1 MYRNLF
7 KVTAILFLLVSYS
20 LGQWTNKGAWP
31 SDSFIGGTHGITV
44 DPDGKV
50 WTATY
55 FKHDNWITPDS
66 VTIKTSAIYVLN
78 PDGTQAE
85 FSPIYTVTT
94 NNGAV
99 TDTLNGNCRGLT
111 TDENGNI
118 LYVQSAPNK
127 IFKIDYKTGERIS
140 KRIIGDELGSSPTKP
155 TVADDGTIFIAPVVG
170 GGTSAI
176 TMYTA
181 DLELLG
187 KAVVGPPGVARTI
200 EVTKDGNTL
209 YWMPFDLQKIYVYKR
224 ESVLSDFVL
233 ADSLMEGMSIESS
246 AWNPN
251 TGQLWVSN
259 DARGSAHHTHLTWF
273 AIDTASVAL
282 VDSFTWVP
290 NDNEAE
296 LARGIAF
303 SPDGNIAYAG
313 TFEVSTPRIQKF
325 VNNSTS
331 VEKIDN
337 GLVNEF
343 RLEQNYPNPFNPTTT
358 IKYTIPTFLNSS
370 LVKGGFVTLKVFDI
384 LGREVATLVNENQEQ
399 GSYKVSF
406 DASNLT
412 SGTYIYTLKV
422 GNFQKSNKM
431 ILTK

>member
-1 MYRNLF
+1 MYRSLF
-7 KVTAILFLLVSYS
+7 KVIAVLFFLVSYS
-20 LGQWTNKGAWP
+20 YAQWTNEGAWP

-50 WTATY
+50 WTSTY
-55 FKHDNWITPDS
+55 YKHDNWITPDS

-85 FSPIYTVTT
+85 FSPIYLVTT
-94 NNGAV
+94 NQS

-111 TDENGNI
+111 TDENGNV
-118 LYVQSAPNK
+118 LYVQSGPNK
-127 IFKIDYKTGERIS
+127 IFKIDYKTGEGIS
-140 KRIIGDELGSSPTKP
+140 RRIIGDELGSSPTKP

-176 TMYTA
+176 TMYTS
-181 DLELLG
+181 DLEILG

-224 ESVLSDFVL
+224 ESILSDFTL
-233 ADSLMEGMSIESS
+233 TDSLMEGMSIESS
-246 AWNPN
+246 AWNPK

-273 AIDTASVAL
+273 AIDTAAVAL

-296 LARGIAF
+296 LARGLAF

-325 VNNSTS
+325 VNNFTG
-331 VEKIDN
+331 VEKIN
-337 GLVNEF
+337 TVLSKEF
-343 RLEQNYPNPFNPTTT
+343 LLEQNYPNPFNPTTT
-358 IKYTIPTFLNSS
+358 IRYTIPNTIKTDDATSQQ
-370 LVKGGFVTLKVFDI
+370 VQLKVYDI
-384 LGREVATLVNENQEQ
+384 LGKEIATLVNENQAP
-399 GSYKVSF
+399 GSYKVVF
-406 DASNLT
+406 DASKLT
-412 SGTYIYTLKV
+412 SGTYIYTLKA